1 MALLEDYK
9 GIENMASASKTDEIE
24 TGKEKNTGNRVVFL
38 DWLRVIACFMVMV
51 IHSSEPFYLGGEAP
65 NVTSIA
71 NKWDAIWISIVES
84 VCRVCVPLFVMAS
97 SYLLFPLKKPTGEFF
112 RRRLARILVPFIVW
126 ACAYVWWF
134 GDSWGKACFNF
145 PDAGG
150 HLWFVPMLLGLYLL
164 MPLLSPWAEKV
175 TERELRGWL
184 ILWLV
189 TTTFPYLRRVW
200 TALYGDPSFGA
211 VPYLYGE
218 CPWNMFGMFHY
229 VSGFIGYMLL
239 GFWFRRFAPD
249 FSWRRTLA
257 VAVPL
262 WLVGA
267 AIMGGGF
274 YFRIPEFPCAKPYA
288 FAVDLE
294 MSIEY
299 CSTGVAVAV
308 IAAFMLIRK
317 ITADGAFYR
326 WIVRPLSEAS
336 YGTYLLHM
344 FALLVVFDVVRQH
357 CNTPATIF
365 VTAVASY
372 AIASTAGVL
381 IRRIPFVGK
390 LIVG

>member
-1 MALLEDYK
+1 
-9 GIENMASASKTDEIE
+9 
-24 TGKEKNTGNRVVFL
+24 
-38 DWLRVIACFMVMV
+38 
-51 IHSSEPFYLGGEAP
+51 
-65 NVTSIA
+65 
-71 NKWDAIWISIVES
+71 
-84 VCRVCVPLFVMAS
+84 MAS
-97 SYLLFPLKKPTGEFF
+97 SYLLFPLKKSTGEFF
-112 RRRLARILVPFIVW
+112 RRRLSRIIIPFVVW
-126 ACAYVWWF
+126 ACAYIWWF

-175 TERELRGWL
+175 SERELRGWL

-239 GFWFRRFAPD
+239 GFWFRRFAPE

-262 WLVGA
+262 GLVGA
-267 AIMGGGF
+267 AIVGGGF

-317 ITADGAFYR
+317 IKADGAFYQ

-344 FALLVVFDVVRQH
+344 FVLLDAVRPH

-365 VTAVASY
+365 ATAGASY
-372 AIASTAGVL
+372 VAASAASVL
-381 IRRIPFVGK
+381 IRRIPFVGRF
-390 LIVG
+390 IVG

>member
-175 TERELRGWL
+175 SERELRGWL

-239 GFWFRRFAPD
+239 GFWFRRFAPE

-257 VAVPL
+257 VAVPADAVKGDYPL
-262 WLVGA
+262 LSA
-267 AIMGGGF
+267 ASFGGGNVLRWTHDIENRANLSASL
-274 YFRIPEFPCAKPYA
+274 YVQGGTLYLKLSAKGSV
-288 FAVDLE
+288 F
-294 MSIEY
+294 
-299 CSTGVAVAV
+299 
-308 IAAFMLIRK
+308 LIR
-317 ITADGAFYR
+317 
-326 WIVRPLSEAS
+326 
-336 YGTYLLHM
+336 
-344 FALLVVFDVVRQH
+344 
-357 CNTPATIF
+357 
-365 VTAVASY
+365 
-372 AIASTAGVL
+372 
-381 IRRIPFVGK
+381 
-390 LIVG
+390 